1 MPVMEYG
8 SDKTV
13 IVGAGIG
20 GVTLAAA
27 LSRAGMGCE
36 VYERRASLSSDGYG
50 LNIQPSAV
58 AVLHR
63 LGLAE
68 KLDRAGIRTR
78 AHRYVDHLG
87 TVLFEEERGLGAGFD
102 TPQLSIRRSELLE
115 LLFTA
120 VDPKAATFH
129 FGTELS
135 AEQLRGEASSV
146 SRQGAGGCVVGAD
159 GLHSVVRRTLFPEAM
174 TLNSGNM
181 VMWRGITPMAR
192 MLDGRTMIIA
202 NDGTGVRLIA
212 YPVSHAHDQRGE
224 SLVNWVLLVPVS
236 RGGPADASNPAQTSE
251 FLLEVIEAW
260 RFDWLDLRAMVTQ
273 SQGFM
278 RNELVDRQPI
288 DRWSKE
294 GRVLIGDAA
303 HPMFPIGANGA
314 TQAIIDAETLAA
326 TLVEAADLASALKEY
341 ERLRIPAVAQ
351 IVLANREMNAR
362 EQASQG
368 LRKEERIKELMST
381 ANSYKEK
388 TALTRQG

>member
-1 MPVMEYG
+1 MEYG

-27 LSRAGMGCE
+27 LSRAGVGCE

-135 AEQLRGEASSV
+135 AEQLRGEAPSV
-146 SRQGAGGCVVGAD
+146 SRQGAGCVVGAD

-314 TQAIIDAETLAA
+314 TQAIIDAETLAT
-326 TLVEAADLASALKEY
+326 TLIEAADLASALKEY